1 MSTIKLTQIEP
12 AFASPMMLFQVLD
25 CEVLNRQL
33 VEEAQA
39 MRGRSPGVTR
49 SNRDGWHSEDDFFG
63 RTEPGCTA
71 LRTHILEAVQ
81 ETTRLLSP
89 HFDFAAN
96 RALCQ
101 GWINVNPPGAF
112 NAPHDHSGFALSG
125 VYYASVPP
133 EGRSGAIEFLDPRV
147 NANAY
152 TIEGAACFNRKFII
166 NPKPGNLLVFPSYL
180 THWVQPNGES
190 TDRITVAFN
199 IRYLKQSDPVPPSA
213 RVA

>member
-1 MSTIKLTQIEP
+1 MSTITLTQVEP
-12 AFASPMMLFQVLD
+12 AFASPMMLFHVKD

-33 VEEAQA
+33 VEEGQA
-39 MRGRSPGVTR
+39 MRARSPGVTR
-49 SNRDGWHSEDDFFG
+49 SNREGWHSEDDFFG
-63 RTEPGCTA
+63 RTEAGCAA
-71 LRTHILEAVQ
+71 LRAHILEAVQ

-133 EGRSGAIEFLDPRV
+133 EGRSVIVCSP
-147 NANAY
+147 
-152 TIEGAACFNRKFII
+152 
-166 NPKPGNLLVFPSYL
+166 
-180 THWVQPNGES
+180 
-190 TDRITVAFN
+190 DRMRNF
-199 IRYLKQSDPVPPSA
+199 
-213 RVA
+213 

>member
-1 MSTIKLTQIEP
+1 MSKIKLTQIEP

-81 ETTRLLSP
+81 RD
-89 HFDFAAN
+89 HAVAFAPF
-96 RALCQ
+96 RFRRE
-101 GWINVNPPGAF
+101 PGAL
-112 NAPHDHSGFALSG
+112 PG
-125 VYYASVPP
+125 
-133 EGRSGAIEFLDPRV
+133 LDQRQPAWRFQR
-147 NANAY
+147 
-152 TIEGAACFNRKFII
+152 AA
-166 NPKPGNLLVFPSYL
+166 
-180 THWVQPNGES
+180 
-190 TDRITVAFN
+190 
-199 IRYLKQSDPVPPSA
+199 
-213 RVA
+213 